1 MKVSHQ
7 LAGMLQDK
15 IITLED
21 YNRYSTLQVLRSNA
35 GFYIGTMYTHPE
47 GWEEPGSRDSEY
59 FPSSE
64 AAEHALNTNTYEIR
78 WHA

>member
-1 MKVSHQ
+1 MKISHQ

-21 YNRYSTLQVLRSNA
+21 YNRYSGLQVLRSNA
-35 GFYIGTMYTHPE
+35 GFYIGTMYSNPE
-47 GWEEPGSRDSEY
+47 GWNEPGSRDSEY
-59 FPSSE
+59 FPTAE
-64 AAEHALNTNTYEIR
+64 AAESALANSTYEIR